1 MVKKMDVLR
10 TTMLLN
16 VYDELAKKTL
26 ELLEKYKDDQLVAS
40 TLVAQGLKVYKSI
53 LSEQEFNDMLKIIV
67 DDAHKIKPFFEFI
80 IRVHWLWLWLGFYLC
95 FYFFN
100 SWFVITQF
108 L

>member
-1 MVKKMDVLR
+1 MTNKKMDVLR

-16 VYDELAKKTL
+16 VYDELAQKTL

-67 DDAHKIKPFFEFI
+67 DDASKIKPFFEEKDKT
-80 IRVHWLWLWLGFYLC
+80 V
-95 FYFFN
+95 N
-100 SWFVITQF
+100 
-108 L
+108 

>member
-1 MVKKMDVLR
+1 MTKKKMDVLR

-67 DDAHKIKPFFEFI
+67 DDANKIKPFFEEKDKT
-80 IRVHWLWLWLGFYLC
+80 V
-95 FYFFN
+95 N
-100 SWFVITQF
+100 
-108 L
+108 

>member
-16 VYDELAKKTL
+16 VYDELAQKTL

-67 DDAHKIKPFFEFI
+67 DDANKIKPFFEEKEKT
-80 IRVHWLWLWLGFYLC
+80 V
-95 FYFFN
+95 N
-100 SWFVITQF
+100 
-108 L
+108 

>member
-16 VYDELAKKTL
+16 IYDELAKKTL

-67 DDAHKIKPFFEFI
+67 DDANKIKPFFEEKDKT
-80 IRVHWLWLWLGFYLC
+80 V
-95 FYFFN
+95 N
-100 SWFVITQF
+100 
-108 L
+108 

>member
-67 DDAHKIKPFFEFI
+67 DDANKIKPFFEEKEKT
-80 IRVHWLWLWLGFYLC
+80 V
-95 FYFFN
+95 N
-100 SWFVITQF
+100 
-108 L
+108 

>member
-1 MVKKMDVLR
+1 MTKKKMDVLR

-16 VYDELAKKTL
+16 IYDELAKKTL

-67 DDAHKIKPFFEFI
+67 DDANKIKPFFEEKDKT
-80 IRVHWLWLWLGFYLC
+80 V
-95 FYFFN
+95 N
-100 SWFVITQF
+100 
-108 L
+108 